1 MRPLG
6 GMHHATRRFYTGA
19 NDVSIRQ
26 AEASCALLIG
36 GAMSR
41 IGLGAVRRGAALSAG
56 RDRLTASL
64 ADRTDPSTAALDNQ
78 NANVFIADANLSLVF
93 ANAKSL
99 RTLVDLEPAIKAA
112 FGLSADQLLGGSI
125 HRFHHDPARIERILA
140 DPAALPREATFT
152 FGQVTLRTQIN
163 AITGSDGTRHG
174 YIVVWDNITER
185 NAAADAAIREVEA
198 ANDLLAGVTERIVSL
213 SGSSAFRADQ
223 ADTAT
228 AELRQAIAEI
238 ARSSNEALT
247 QVADAVAATHEG
259 VAELRTLQAASTEIG
274 DFLRLITA
282 VAEQTKMLALNA
294 TIEAARAGEAGRG
307 FAVVA
312 DEVKQLAGTTAAS
325 ITDIEARITAIQ
337 LAAGDGVTALGR
349 IEGLIERVSESQN
362 TVAAAIEEQS
372 AVTAEIAAA
381 IAEMAGGSRDTAEAS
396 TRIQESMQRVTH
408 QTDILHRIV
417 VAG

>member
-1 MRPLG
+1 
-6 GMHHATRRFYTGA
+6 
-19 NDVSIRQ
+19 
-26 AEASCALLIG
+26 
-36 GAMSR
+36 MSR
-41 IGLGAVRRGAALSAG
+41 FTLEALRRGSANGADDSPLSA
-56 RDRLTASL
+56 SL
-64 ADRTDPSTAALDNQ
+64 RNRTHPLAAALDSQ
-78 NANVFIADANLSLVF
+78 NANVFIADLDLRLVF

-99 RTLVDLEPAIKAA
+99 RTLAGLESAIRAS
-112 FGLSADQLLGGSI
+112 FGLSIDQLLGGSI

-152 FGQVTLRTQIN
+152 FGQTTLRTQIN

-185 NAAADAAIREVEA
+185 NAAADEAIGEVKT
-198 ANDLLAGVTERIVSL
+198 ANDTLAGITERIVSL

-228 AELRQAIAEI
+228 SELRQAIAEI
-238 ARSSNEALT
+238 ARSSNEALS
-247 QVADAVAATHEG
+247 QVADAVAATHQG
-259 VAELRTLQAASTEIG
+259 VTELQRLQVSSAEIG
-274 DFLRLITA
+274 DFLRLITG

-312 DEVKQLAGTTAAS
+312 DEVKQLAGTTAGS

-337 LAAGDGVTALGR
+337 QAAHDGVTALER
-349 IEGLIERVSESQN
+349 IEALIERVSESQN

-381 IAEMAGGSRDTAEAS
+381 ITEMADGSRDTAEAS
-396 TRIQESMQRVTH
+396 TQIQESMRRVTH
-408 QTDILHRIV
+408 QTDVLHQIV
-417 VAG
+417 TAG